1 MSSNGTV
8 ETRRQEAAEASA
20 VLGLSDRSC
29 LGLPDRGLTGSAEQI
44 EAIVRKSGGLDR
56 VSCLLLIGRTGI
68 LTIVL
73 AASYWKKPYLTR
85 SCALLA

>member
-29 LGLPDRGLTGSAEQI
+29 LGLAGSGVEQ
-44 EAIVRKSGGLDR
+44 AQLSRWKPSYAKSGG
-56 VSCLLLIGRTGI
+56 
-68 LTIVL
+68 
-73 AASYWKKPYLTR
+73 
-85 SCALLA
+85 